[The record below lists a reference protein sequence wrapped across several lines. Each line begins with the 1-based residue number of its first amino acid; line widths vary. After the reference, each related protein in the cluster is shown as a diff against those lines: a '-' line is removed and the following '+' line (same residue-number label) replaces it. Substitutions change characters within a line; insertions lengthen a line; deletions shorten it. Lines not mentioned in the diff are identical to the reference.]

1 MSIRPAIIALAAT
14 LSLSLASCKS
24 QFEKVRTSGDTEQII
39 AAADSYYAEG
49 KWQKAQVLYQIV
61 ITSLR
66 ADPRVQGVLY
76 RYADT
81 YFQSGDY
88 FLAAS
93 YFRNYAENYK
103 AADNREEAL
112 FMEAISYVKQSP
124 DYRLEQESTEKAIE
138 ALENFINRYPETE
151 RLAEINDLLAQ
162 LRVKQETKAYEAAV
176 LYFDMKQYQA
186 SVQAFE
192 RVLQDYPD
200 TDRAEDIR
208 FRIVDAYVRLADNSV
223 IAKRRDRYELA
234 LDAAELYLKK
244 YPAGQYAPQTTLER
258 DRIAELLQSS
268 ETYVRY

>member
-1 MSIRPAIIALAAT
+1 MSIRPAVIALFTACA
-14 LSLSLASCKS
+14 LALGACKS
-24 QFEKVRTSGDTEQII
+24 QFEKVRTSGDTEQIL
-39 AAADSYYAEG
+39 AAADAYYAEG

-61 ITSLR
+61 VTSLR

-81 YFQSGDY
+81 YFQNGDY
-88 FLAAS
+88 FSAAS

-138 ALENFINRYPETE
+138 ALETFINLYPETE

-162 LRVKQETKAYEAAV
+162 LRVKQETKAYQAAV

-186 SVQAFE
+186 AVQAFE

-208 FRIVDAYVRLADNSV
+208 FRIVDAYVRLADNS
-223 IAKRRDRYELA
+223 ILAKRRERYELA

-244 YPAGQYAPQTTLER
+244 YPSGDYATRTTQER
-258 DRIAELLQSS
+258 DRIAELLATS
-268 ETYVRY
+268 EDYVRY

>member
-1 MSIRPAIIALAAT
+1 MSIRPVIIYLFAALA
-14 LSLSLASCKS
+14 LGFASCKS
-24 QFEKVRTSGDTEQII
+24 QFEKVRTSGDTEQILK
-39 AAADSYYAEG
+39 AADAYYEEG
-49 KWQKAQVLYQIV
+49 KYQKAQVLYQIIV
-61 ITSLR
+61 TSLR

-81 YFQSGDY
+81 YFKNRDY
-88 FLAAS
+88 FSAAS

-124 DYRLEQESTEKAIE
+124 DYRLEQSNTEKAIE
-138 ALENFINRYPETE
+138 SLETFITLYPETE
-151 RLAEINDLLAQ
+151 RLEEINGILDE

-186 SVQAFE
+186 AVQAFE

-200 TDRAEDIR
+200 TDRAEEIR
-208 FRIVDAYVRLADNSV
+208 FRIEMAYIRLADNSV
-223 IAKRRDRYELA
+223 ISKRRERYELA

-244 YPAGQYAPQTTLER
+244 YPEGPHASEVRSEMA
-258 DRIAELLQSS
+258 RIRKLLSKS
-268 ETYVRY
+268 EDYVRY